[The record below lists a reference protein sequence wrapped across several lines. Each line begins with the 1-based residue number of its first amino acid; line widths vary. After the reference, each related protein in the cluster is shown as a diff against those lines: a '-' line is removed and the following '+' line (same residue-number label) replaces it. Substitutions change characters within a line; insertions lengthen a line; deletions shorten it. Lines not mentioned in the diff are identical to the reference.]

1 MISNMKKA
9 KRLVKKNKA
18 KKRKAVKTF
27 DPVKAARLNKLTRN
41 ARRFLH
47 RVGSI
52 LSAVLLWF
60 AVGLAFFACLD
71 SLFLPLFPGWQAH
84 LLSAILTVLVF
95 PPSYRM
101 LLKGLRR
108 LSDSLRQALIFWSFS
123 CSARLQPSSEKL
135 GSQVLSSLCM
145 ALAPQSA
152 FLWLR
157 DSSLHQFVLV
167 AKRGAS
173 APEGGIPEFQ
183 VDFLPNAATGKPF
196 FLTRDSSFFH
206 PDLKTLLASL
216 GTEVAIP
223 LVYQGYLVGL
233 LALSKRRSGAS
244 YNAAGQKLLVR
255 LCGQAAIALSGMR
268 LIEERKRH
276 STRLSTLLRLYT
288 EAQEKA
294 VTDGLTGLFTHAYFQ
309 EQLALHC
316 FEANRFREP
325 LGLMLVDI
333 DHFKNFNDTYG
344 HQMGDEVLRQVSK
357 VIKETVRNC
366 DLVARYG
373 GEEIAVILP
382 KTNDFGGS
390 VLAERVREAIA
401 AINIRDMAG
410 RSIQQIT
417 ASVGIAEGL
426 DDEIVPVDLIKK
438 ADQALYAAK
447 NNGRNQVCHH
457 CA

>member
-333 DHFKNFNDTYG
+333 DHFK
-344 HQMGDEVLRQVSK
+344 
-357 VIKETVRNC
+357 
-366 DLVARYG
+366 
-373 GEEIAVILP
+373 
-382 KTNDFGGS
+382 
-390 VLAERVREAIA
+390 
-401 AINIRDMAG
+401 
-410 RSIQQIT
+410 
-417 ASVGIAEGL
+417 
-426 DDEIVPVDLIKK
+426 
-438 ADQALYAAK
+438 
-447 NNGRNQVCHH
+447 
-457 CA
+457 